1 MVKNKEIISLAKRI
15 KINIHENEIII
26 YKNKFDKFKEE
37 LKILNIIDTKNTEP
51 FHYPGEILKAS
62 KKFKERNLTFSEKT
76 IHENFPNEKKGYLVI
91 KNEK

>member
-37 LKILNIIDTKNTEP
+37 LKILSIIDTKNTEP

-62 KKFKERNLTFSEKT
+62 KNLRKEILPFQ
-76 IHENFPNEKKGYLVI
+76 KKLFTKI
-91 KNEK
+91 FQMKKKAILL